1 MDRFEDMSAFVA
13 VVETGSFTAAADRLD
28 VARSVVSRRVAGL
41 EERLGVQLLRRT
53 TRRINLTDSGRGF
66 YERSAALLADLEEA
80 ESAVAQQHGELRGR
94 LKLALPLSFGIRHML
109 DPLAD
114 FARRHPRVSFELDF
128 NDRRV
133 DLLQEGVD
141 LALRIGHL
149 SDSNL
154 IARKLFDAHTV
165 ICASPGF
172 LEEHGTPQHPE
183 DLARLPCLVY
193 SNLADPD
200 RWVFRDANN
209 RPVEVQVNV
218 AMRASS
224 GDFLSG
230 AAAQGMGIVSQPSF
244 IASDLI
250 ASGKL
255 VALLTDYQWPV
266 LPAYAVYPPTR
277 HLSYRVRELI
287 DFLADRFEGQPP
299 WDRDCGVC

>member
-13 VVETGSFTAAADRLD
+13 VVEAGSFTAAAERLD

-53 TRRINLTDSGRGF
+53 TRRINLTDTGRGF

-109 DPLAD
+109 DPLAE
-114 FARRHPRVSFELDF
+114 FGREHPRVSFELDF

-141 LALRIGHL
+141 LALRIGRL

-154 IARKLFDAHTV
+154 IARKLFDARTV
-165 ICASPGF
+165 VCASPGF
-172 LEEHGTPQHPE
+172 LEQHGTPQHPDE
-183 DLARLPCLVY
+183 LSNLPCLVY
-193 SNLADPD
+193 SNLAEPD
-200 RWVFRDANN
+200 RWVCRDADD
-209 RPVEVQVNV
+209 RRVEVQVDV

-224 GDFLSG
+224 GDFLCG
-230 AAAQGMGIVSQPSF
+230 AAAEGMGIVMQPTF

-250 ASGKL
+250 AAGRL
-255 VALLTDYQWPV
+255 VPLLTDFQWPV
-266 LPAYAVYPPTR
+266 TPAYAVYPPTR

-287 DFLADRFEGQPP
+287 DFLADRFEGRPP
-299 WDRDCGVC
+299 WDRDSGV